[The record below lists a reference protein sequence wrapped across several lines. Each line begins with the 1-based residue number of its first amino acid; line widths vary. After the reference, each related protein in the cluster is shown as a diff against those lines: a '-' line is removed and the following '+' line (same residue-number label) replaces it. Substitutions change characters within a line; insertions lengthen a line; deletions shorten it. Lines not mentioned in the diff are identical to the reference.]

1 MPTENQSTTR
11 SLKTSYS
18 EVPAADVA
26 KWFVDGYKL
35 PAGERLASSD
45 FFYDPAK
52 GVFVFK
58 LITELEGGQ

>member
-1 MPTENQSTTR
+1 MTGTT
-11 SLKTSYS
+11 KTSYS

-26 KWFVDGYKL
+26 RFFVQGYKL
-35 PAGERLASSD
+35 AEGERLAGHE

-58 LITELEGGQ
+58 LITEAAEAPAAE